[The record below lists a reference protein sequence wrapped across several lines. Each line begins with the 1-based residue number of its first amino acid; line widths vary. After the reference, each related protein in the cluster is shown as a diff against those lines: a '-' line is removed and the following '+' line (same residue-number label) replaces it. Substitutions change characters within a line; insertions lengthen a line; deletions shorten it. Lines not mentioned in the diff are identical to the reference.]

1 MQTESHHEVETQNQ
15 YGALIRSLSGDT
27 DLQIRDWQL
36 FHKSIALNALAPH
49 LNLNDLQTSWA
60 HPRGILDGIALRLR
74 YSNYDLHLKHSPNGL
89 VESFV
94 FEVLEQIRVESTC
107 PNALKGSKQNVQ
119 NQFIAWLQE
128 FMGNGGAE
136 GSIGLLLLSLFATVW
151 VKLNQQSI
159 PQLMQDVVEAT
170 KAGLAEEL
178 GSHLV
183 ELKENKF
190 DQASYAKTALNIT
203 RLISNLIDEEYQNV
217 PSIRTKQKNINNT
230 FLKIEWTQPP
240 SLDSRSDKPQHHS
253 AQASKQVLGRLLEQY
268 KVFNSNYDLEIF
280 AKKNIR
286 PAQLAIYQQELSEE
300 IAKLNIPWGK
310 LTRLYENLFFT
321 QTPKRWVST
330 ETEGLLDRRYL
341 SRIATAPLDPILYK
355 HPSNQIVARGK
366 VTLLIDCSGSMKD
379 QRLQIAICIDSLVR
393 ILEQAH
399 IQTEVLG
406 YSTSSWQGG
415 RPFKEWRKNG
425 QIPNPGRL
433 NERAHW
439 IFKDFDTHW
448 RKARAGIAALLRPE
462 IYAESLDGEAVLWAA
477 QRLQKET
484 GNDIFN
490 KKLILFSDGCPMD
503 RATIEA
509 NGEHF
514 LKNHLLQSI
523 AWCEQQNQFELWGC
537 GIGEELRPHFPN
549 RLSWGQ
555 DLESLS
561 NTLQNWA
568 TELKAPSLSNKAFS

>member
-1 MQTESHHEVETQNQ
+1 V
-15 YGALIRSLSGDT
+15 
-27 DLQIRDWQL
+27 
-36 FHKSIALNALAPH
+36 
-49 LNLNDLQTSWA
+49 
-60 HPRGILDGIALRLR
+60 LDGVALRLR
-74 YSNYDLHLKHSPNGL
+74 HSDYELHLSKSPNGL

-94 FEVLEQIRVESTC
+94 FEVLEQIRVESIC
-107 PNALKGSKQNVQ
+107 PASLKGSKQNVE
-119 NQFIAWLQE
+119 NQFIAWMQE
-128 FMGNGGAE
+128 FMSNGGVE
-136 GSIGLLLLSLFATVW
+136 GSIGLLLLSIFTMVW
-151 VKLNQQSI
+151 VKLNQRPI
-159 PQLMQDVVEAT
+159 PQLMQDAVEAT
-170 KAGLAEEL
+170 RAGLAEQV
-178 GSHLV
+178 GSALV
-183 ELKENKF
+183 KLKLSQLQ
-190 DQASYAKTALNIT
+190 QADYAKTSLEII
-203 RLISNLIDEEYQNV
+203 RLISNLIEDEYKNV
-217 PSIRTKQKNINNT
+217 ASIRTKQKNISNT
-230 FLKIEWTQPP
+230 ILKIEWTQPP
-240 SLDSRSDKPQHHS
+240 TLGSQSGNQNHQSI
-253 AQASKQVLGRLLEQY
+253 ANSKQSLERSLVQY
-268 KVFNSNYDLEIF
+268 KIFNTVYDIEID
-280 AKKNIR
+280 AQKRIR
-286 PAQLAIYQQELSEE
+286 PAQLAIYQQELSAE
-300 IAKLNIPWGK
+300 IAKLNIPWAK
-310 LTRLYENLFFT
+310 LSKSYQDIFIA
-321 QTPKRWVST
+321 QTPKKWVST

-355 HPSNQIVARGK
+355 HPSNKIAAIGK

-379 QRLQIAICIDSLVR
+379 QRLQIAVCLDSLVR

-415 RPFKEWRKNG
+415 RPFKEWRRNG

-439 IFKDFDTHW
+439 VFKDFDTHW

-477 QRLQKET
+477 QRLKKEAN
-484 GNDIFN
+484 NDVFN

-509 NGEHF
+509 NGEYF
-514 LKNHLLQSI
+514 LKNHLLQTI

-555 DLESLS
+555 GLDLLS

-568 TELKAPSLSNKAFS
+568 TELKASTLSNKKSS